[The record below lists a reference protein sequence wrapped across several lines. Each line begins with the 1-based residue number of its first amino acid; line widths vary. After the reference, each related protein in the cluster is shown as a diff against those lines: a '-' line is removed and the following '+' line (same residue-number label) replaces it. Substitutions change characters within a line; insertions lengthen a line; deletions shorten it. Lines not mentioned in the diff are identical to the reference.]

1 MNTKLTK
8 KLAVVGAALVASLAI
23 TGITSTSAHAAPACA
38 GTALVQCQGVTS
50 DGAPYVMQVP
60 GNFNGTAF
68 LYSHGYRYNIDIPA
82 AVPLIGGYKVT
93 NTPQPGPFPLT
104 NSSDL
109 TVMKYLLS
117 KGYAIFGSGF
127 AKQGWNTD
135 SGLATDVELIKTFKE
150 KFTTTKHVVAWGES
164 LGGFITQALAEKH
177 PELVDAVAPMCMAAG
192 TVEAELTMAGDF
204 LWGIKTFFDPS
215 IKGGNYA
222 NSAEAIGDLVKVFT
236 IMGKL
241 QKGIGTELVTG
252 KPAWPDTTPAAV
264 SGSALASIPTR
275 SVLLMLGL
283 MSGLPT
289 QSAHFDGTT
298 GPGSPNSSTYT
309 SFALAASPAL
319 AVLENGT
326 TAAALAVLVTADVEQ
341 QAGGA
346 IYDNT
351 KTDYSARVASEAS
364 VYNAGL
370 SGSSAIA
377 GMLGYLKVAP
387 RVTGNAAAIAKM
399 RSFVSHTGKINVPTI
414 TLAGTA
420 DQVTPP
426 GNTQLIAEK
435 YAAQYEAAKAA
446 NIKAGKARGLPQ
458 LANIWVVPPT
468 HYTTFD
474 ATGSPVTSTPPANG
488 TTHCYFTAKQ
498 YIGVADLLAAAA
510 TEGMP
515 KPGKVAN
522 VVRKMK
528 GAIIDADFKP
538 TLLKF
543 YQAD

>member
-82 AVPLIGGYKVT
+82 AIPLIGGYKVT
-93 NTPQPGPFPLT
+93 NTPQPGPLVG
-104 NSSDL
+104 SD
-109 TVMKYLLS
+109 TVVIKYLLS
-117 KGYAIFGSGF
+117 KGYAVFGSGF
-127 AKQGWNTD
+127 AKQGWNAD
-135 SGLATDVELIKTFKE
+135 SGLATDVELIKTFKTQ
-150 KFTTTKHVVAWGES
+150 FTSTKHVVAWGES
-164 LGGFITQALAEKH
+164 LGGFISQALAEQH
-177 PELVDAVAPMCMAAG
+177 PELVSAVAPLCMAAG

-204 LWGIKTFFDPS
+204 LWGLKTFFDPS

-222 NSAEAIGDLVKVFT
+222 NATEAIVDLGKVFT
-236 IMGKL
+236 LMGKL
-241 QKGIGTELVTG
+241 QTGIGSELVTG

-264 SGSALASIPTR
+264 SSSALAAVPTR

-283 MSGLPT
+283 MSGIAT

-326 TAAALAVLVTADVEQ
+326 NAAALGVLVTADVEQ

-370 SGSSAIA
+370 SGASAIA

-387 RVTGNAAAIAKM
+387 RVTANATAVAKM
-399 RSFVSHTGKINVPTI
+399 RALVSHTGKINMPTF
-414 TLAGTA
+414 TLANTA
-420 DQVTPP
+420 DPVTPA
-426 GNTQLIAEK
+426 GNSQWIAEK

-446 NIKAGKARGLPQ
+446 NIKAGKARGASQ
-458 LANIWVVPPT
+458 LASIWVVPPT
-468 HYTTFD
+468 HYTTFS
-474 ATGSPVTSTPPANG
+474 AAGSPVTSTAKANG
-488 TTHCYFTAKQ
+488 TNHCGFTAAQ
-498 YIGVADLLAAAA
+498 YIGVADLLASAA
-510 TEGMP
+510 TDGMP

-528 GAIIDADFKP
+528 GALIDADFKP
-538 TLLKF
+538 SLLKF